1 MLSVINVSKS
11 FGDKKVLENVSFE
24 VDHGSIIG
32 LIGHNGAGKTTLM
45 GILSGLIAPDVG
57 SVSVDGVD
65 LSLDVAKAREM
76 IGYVPQK
83 TSLYTELSG
92 RENLLY
98 FGAMLGLNGNA
109 LKSSIKEVC
118 AIVALQEHLDKK
130 VSHYS
135 GGMQKRLNLAIG
147 LLGNPKILYLDEP
160 TVGVDPQTR
169 DIILEALVKLA
180 KEKRMSILY
189 TSHYFQEVR
198 EICER
203 VVVLEYGK
211 VIANEPLEVLL
222 ENPLLIN
229 YTKEVQ

>member
-1 MLSVINVSKS
+1 
-11 FGDKKVLENVSFE
+11 
-24 VDHGSIIG
+24 
-32 LIGHNGAGKTTLM
+32 
-45 GILSGLIAPDVG
+45 LIAPDVG
-57 SVSVDGVD
+57 SVSVDGIN
-65 LSLDVAKAREM
+65 LSLYVGKVREM

-83 TSLYTELSG
+83 TSLYTQLSG

-98 FGAMLGLNGNA
+98 FGAMLGLSGNA
-109 LKSSIKEVC
+109 LKLSIDEVC
-118 AIVALQEHLDKK
+118 AIVALQDHLDKK

-180 KEKRMSILY
+180 QEKRMSILY

-222 ENPLLIN
+222 DNPLLTN